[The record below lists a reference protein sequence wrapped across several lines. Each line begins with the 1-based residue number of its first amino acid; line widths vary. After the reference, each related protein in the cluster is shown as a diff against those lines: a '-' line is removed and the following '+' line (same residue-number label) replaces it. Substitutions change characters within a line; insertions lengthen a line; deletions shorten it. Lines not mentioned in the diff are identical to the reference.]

1 MRHWRLAF
9 VGLLVLGMA
18 CSSPAAK
25 PTPTPAQPDYL
36 ATATP
41 EVKEM
46 YAFALAHPEIL
57 SFIPCY
63 CGCADTG
70 DRSNRDCYVKQIQ
83 GDGTIVYNNHAY
95 G

>member
-1 MRHWRLAF
+1 MAF
-9 VGLLVLGMA
+9 VGLLLLGLA
-18 CSSPAAK
+18 CASPSAR
-25 PTPTPAQPDYL
+25 PTPTPELPDFL
-36 ATATP
+36 ASASA

-46 YAFALAHPEIL
+46 YAYALAHPEIL

-70 DRSNRDCYVKQIQ
+70 DRSNRDCYIKQIQ
-83 GDGTIVYNNHAY
+83 SDGAIVYNNHVV